1 MATRKSTKNVNNLTV
16 KDQNET
22 FVSISKNV
30 SDSDISMEEK
40 LRVLYQMQK
49 VDTKIDQIHLLRG
62 ELPLEVKDIE
72 DAIEGLNTRIENL
85 SVDIKQTEQSNS
97 HYKTQIEESKALVAK
112 YEKQRENVQNNREYD
127 SLSKEIEYQEL
138 EQEAL
143 EKRIRDNVLEI
154 NEKKE
159 AVAQAKALLE
169 EKHLDLKNK
178 QEDLDAIINDTS
190 KEEEQLLAEK
200 EELSQK
206 IESRVLSAYERVRT
220 NARNR
225 LAVVTVQRDA
235 CGGCFN
241 KIPPQRQLDI
251 ANNKK
256 IIVCEYCG
264 RILVSKDIDSK
275 E

>member
-97 HYKTQIEESKALVAK
+97 HYKSQIEDSKALVAK

-143 EKRIRDNVLEI
+143 EKRIRDNALEI

-169 EKHLDLKNK
+169 EAESERDL
-178 QEDLDAIINDTS
+178 IW
-190 KEEEQLLAEK
+190 
-200 EELSQK
+200 
-206 IESRVLSAYERVRT
+206 
-220 NARNR
+220 
-225 LAVVTVQRDA
+225 
-235 CGGCFN
+235 
-241 KIPPQRQLDI
+241 
-251 ANNKK
+251 
-256 IIVCEYCG
+256 
-264 RILVSKDIDSK
+264 
-275 E
+275 